1 MKPMKQLLLLPPNNI
16 LWQILKK
23 FYVYSFVSLDMN
35 KAFRSIPVVEYTT
48 ENEIKIQVLPQ
59 EASYYC

>member
-35 KAFRSIPVVEYTT
+35 KAFQSYPVVEYTT
-48 ENEIKIQVLPQ
+48 ENEMKIQVLPQ
-59 EASYYC
+59 KAFCYC